1 MTASNSPQ
9 LENRAPNDYEMKSQT
24 RLGLILTIAVIAF
37 VFVWGG
43 LAHVAGAVIAQ
54 GRITLE
60 SSLKRIQHREGGIVG
75 AILVKEGDIVQTGQ
89 VLVRLDSTIVGA
101 TAETVAGQIEQLEA
115 RKLRLEAERD
125 GVATIL
131 ETGGGSPILQA
142 EQKLL
147 TSRLT
152 LGAQRRAQLKDQIR
166 QAGAEIAG
174 YQAQISATRQQ
185 AYFAKR
191 ELSGVREVFEKGYGS
206 FTRISDLE
214 RQVAQLDGQVGQ
226 LTAAI
231 AKSRAQISQLEEALT
246 QVDAEVLTDVMG
258 QLKDTESR
266 LSELRQQRVT
276 SDDAQSRLEITSP
289 VSGKVQQLAFHTK
302 GGVIGPGETIMLVV
316 PERDELIVEANID
329 PTHIDSVVEGGVAH
343 LRFVTFN
350 SQTTPEAE
358 ARVDRVSRD
367 IETDQRTGQSYYR
380 ARLKLNATVLPPSL
394 RQKLQ
399 PGQPVEVHVATSNRS
414 ALSYF
419 LKPLTDQIM
428 RAFREE

>member
-1 MTASNSPQ
+1 MSKSISSQ
-9 LENRAPNDYEMKSQT
+9 VKNRDPRDYEMKSQT
-24 RLGLILTIAVIAF
+24 RLGLMLTFAVIAF
-37 VFVWGG
+37 VFIWGSM
-43 LAHVAGAVIAQ
+43 AYVAGAVIAQ

-60 SSLKRIQHREGGIVG
+60 SSLKRIQHREGGIIG
-75 AILVKEGDIVQTGQ
+75 AILVKEGDVVQAGQ

-125 GVATIL
+125 GVASIL
-131 ETGGGSPILQA
+131 TGNSSSPILLA

-147 TSRLT
+147 TSRLA
-152 LGAQRRAQLKDQIR
+152 LGTQRRAQLKDQIR
-166 QAGAEIAG
+166 QAGAEIEG
-174 YQAQISATRQQ
+174 YQAQITATRQQ
-185 AYFAKR
+185 AQFAKR

-206 FTRISDLE
+206 FTRISELE
-214 RQVAQLDGQVGQ
+214 RQVAQLDGQMGQ

-231 AKSRAQISQLEEALT
+231 AKSRAQISQLEQALT
-246 QVDAEVLTDVMG
+246 QIDAEVLTDVMS
-258 QLKDTESR
+258 QLKDTETR

-276 SDDAQSRLEITSP
+276 SVDAQSRLEVTAP

-343 LRFVTFN
+343 LRFVAFH

-367 IETDQRTGQSYYR
+367 IETDQRTGQSFYR
-380 ARLKLNATVLPPSL
+380 ARLKLNAEVLSPSL

-399 PGQPVEVHVATSNRS
+399 PGQPVEVHIATSNRS

-428 RAFREE
+428 RTFREE

>member
-1 MTASNSPQ
+1 MTDSISPQ
-9 LENRAPNDYEMKSQT
+9 AKSRDPNEYEMKSQT
-24 RLGLILTIAVIAF
+24 GLGLILTIAVIAF
-37 VFVWGG
+37 VFIWGG

-60 SSLKRIQHREGGIVG
+60 SSIKRIQHREGGIVG
-75 AILVKEGDIVQTGQ
+75 AILVKEGDVVQAGQ

-101 TAETVAGQIEQLEA
+101 TAETVASQIEQLEA

-125 GVATIL
+125 GLKAITSS
-131 ETGGGSPILQA
+131 GDGSSILQA
-142 EQKLL
+142 EQRLL

-152 LGAQRRAQLKDQIR
+152 LGAQRRAQLKDQMR

-231 AKSRAQISQLEEALT
+231 AKSRAQISQLEQALT

-266 LSELRQQRVT
+266 LSELRQQRIT
-276 SDDAQSRLEITSP
+276 SDDAQSRLEVTAP
-289 VSGKVQQLAFHTK
+289 VTGKVQQLAFHTK

-343 LRFVTFN
+343 LRFVAFH

-399 PGQPVEVHVATSNRS
+399 PGQPVEVHIATSKRS